1 MAAPIKAFLDELAA
15 LRASLVR
22 EIEAHQ
28 LGLDP
33 APAAVAARRRRVL
46 VDRDFW
52 FFATTYF
59 PHHVRGEPSAFQAHF
74 ARRFPALLAQP
85 GGAIEWWIAPRGE
98 CKTSLCTKI
107 GPCWIAVQGLLE
119 REGVRAELGLGDTRP
134 PYNDYVILLGAET
147 SMPTK
152 LLEVVRTELTHN
164 AALAMDFPDA
174 CGRGQVWKVGE
185 IVTRTGVK
193 IEPFGAEQAI
203 RGTFHGASRPKVLL
217 PDDLITDKEAKSPT
231 ERENR
236 WNWLE
241 RAVSYLGPPDGS
253 VKLAG
258 VGTVLSHDDPISRAK
273 RTVGHVV
280 HHFKAIE
287 QLPDRMDLWERC
299 EELMR
304 NADREAER
312 KQSASGAPVS
322 GEDLP
327 SAKFYRRQQRVME
340 RGAVTSWPAVRN
352 LYWLMRQRAKNPR
365 AFATE
370 MQGEPR
376 AEGDQ
381 VFHRVQFWVRRGPL
395 WVYYGACDPSMGK
408 GESSDPSAVL
418 IGAWDTDRQ
427 RLHVVH
433 AGIKRRI
440 PTRLLAD
447 LISAQREFGCVVMG
461 FENNSAFEY
470 MRQQFIRTA
479 LEQGVMLPLVG
490 ITATVD
496 PQVRI
501 DSLEAPVCDIE
512 PRILF
517 SADQTQLLAEL
528 DTWPE
533 PQPHHHYDGLTALHI
548 LWMVASTRAGGVPR
562 VASAGRRAATTFAG
576 Y

>member
-1 MAAPIKAFLDELAA
+1 MSAPRKTFLDELAA
-15 LRASLVR
+15 LRAALVR

-33 APAAVAARRRRVL
+33 APSAVAERRRRVL
-46 VDRDFW
+46 VERDFW

-59 PHHVRGEPSAFQAHF
+59 PHHVRGEPSAFQKHF
-74 ARRFPALLAQP
+74 ARRFPALLAGT
-85 GGAIEWWIAPRGE
+85 GGAREWWIAPRGE
-98 CKTSLCTKI
+98 CKTSLATKV
-107 GPCWIAVQGLLE
+107 GPCWIATQALLE
-119 REGVRAELGLGDTRP
+119 RAPVRAALGLGDARP
-134 PYNDYVILLGAET
+134 PYLDYVVLLGAET

-152 LLEVVRTELTHN
+152 LLEVVRTELTVN
-164 AALAMDFPDA
+164 AALALDFPEV
-174 CGRGQVWKVGE
+174 CGRGAVWKVGE
-185 IVTRTGVK
+185 VVTKTGVK

-217 PDDLITDKEAKSPT
+217 ADDLITDKEAKSPT
-231 ERENR
+231 ERDNR
-236 WNWLE
+236 WGWLE
-241 RAVSYLGPPDGS
+241 KAVDYLGPPDGS
-253 VKLAG
+253 VKFVG
-258 VGTVLSHDDPISRAK
+258 VGTVLNHDDPISRAK

-280 HHFKAIE
+280 HHFRAIE
-287 QLPDRMDLWERC
+287 RLPERMDLWERC

-312 KQSASGAPVS
+312 KRSASGDPV
-322 GEDLP
+322 GVEALP
-327 SAKFYRRQQRVME
+327 SYRFFVRQQRQME
-340 RGAVTSWPAVRN
+340 RGAVTSWPAVRS

-365 AFATE
+365 AFGTE

-376 AEGDQ
+376 TEGDQ
-381 VFHRVQFWVRRGPL
+381 VFHRVQFWAQRAAH
-395 WVYYGACDPSMGK
+395 WIHYGACDPSMGK

-418 IGAWDTDRQ
+418 VGAWDTDRK

-433 AGIKRRI
+433 AAVKRRI
-440 PTRLLAD
+440 PTRLLSD
-447 LISAQREFGCVVMG
+447 LVAAQREYRCVVIG
-461 FENNSAFEY
+461 FENNSAFEF
-470 MRQQFIRTA
+470 MRQQFIRSA
-479 LEQGVMLPLVG
+479 LDQGVTLPLVG

-501 DSLEAPVCDIE
+501 DSLEAPICDIE

-517 SADQTQLLAEL
+517 AANQAQLLAEL

-533 PQPHHHYDGLTALHI
+533 PQTHHHYDGLTALHI

-562 VASAGRRAATTFAG
+562 VASAGRRAEIMFAG

>member
-1 MAAPIKAFLDELAA
+1 MTQPRKLFLDELAA
-15 LRASLVR
+15 LRAALVR

-33 APAAVAARRRRVL
+33 APEAVAARRRRVL
-46 VDRDFW
+46 VDRDYW

-85 GGAIEWWIAPRGE
+85 GGAREWWVAPRGE
-98 CKTSLCTKI
+98 CKTSLATKI

-119 REGVRAELGLGDTRP
+119 RDGVRAELGLEERP
-134 PYNDYVILLGAET
+134 PFADYVILLGAET

-152 LLEVVRTELTHN
+152 LLEVVRTELTMN

-174 CGRGQVWKVGE
+174 CGRGPVWKVGE
-185 IVTRTGVK
+185 IVTRTAVK
-193 IEPFGAEQAI
+193 VEPFGAEQAI

-217 PDDLITDKEAKSPT
+217 ADDLITDSEAKSPT

-236 WNWLE
+236 WTWLE
-241 RAVSYLGPPDGS
+241 KAVDYLGPPDGS
-253 VKLAG
+253 VKFCG

-287 QLPDRMDLWERC
+287 RLPVRMDLWERC

-304 NADREAER
+304 NADREVEQRLAA
-312 KQSASGAPVS
+312 QGGAVAV
-322 GEDLP
+322 EALP
-327 SAKFYRRQQRVME
+327 SHAFYRRHRRAME
-340 RGAVTSWPAVRN
+340 RGAATSWPAVRS

-365 AFATE
+365 AFSTE

-376 AEGDQ
+376 AEGEQ
-381 VFHRVQFWVRRGPL
+381 VFHRVQYWVHRSDR
-395 WVYYGACDPSMGK
+395 WVHYGACDPSLGK
-408 GESSDPSAVL
+408 RESSDPSAVL
-418 IGAWDTDRQ
+418 AGAWDTDKK

-433 AGIKRRI
+433 AVIKRRI
-440 PTRLLAD
+440 PTRLQAD
-447 LISAQREFGCVVMG
+447 LIAMQREFQCVVIG

-470 MRQQFIRTA
+470 MRQQFVQRA
-479 LEQGVMLPLVG
+479 LEQSVSLPLIG
-490 ITATVD
+490 ITATTD

-501 DSLEAPVCDIE
+501 DSLEAPITDME

-517 SADQTQLLAEL
+517 HSDQRALLEEL

-548 LWMVASTRAGGVPR
+548 LWMVASTRAGGVPSVYSR
-562 VASAGRRAATTFAG
+562 PARHRANLAG